1 MVEIPPDIA
10 AARVANGPES
20 TPETRRTTRPQGGSS
35 LKRVLANRA
44 NSKRSTG
51 PKTEAGKLRSRV
63 NGLKHGLRA
72 ELPVLPGED
81 ADALQARLDTWI
93 IEQDARTDV
102 EKSLVEAA
110 VIASWRLERCRRAEA
125 EALTERM

>member
-1 MVEIPPDIA
+1 MRHPRTRFMAGISPDITA
-10 AARVANGPES
+10 AQHSDGPAS
-20 TPETRRTTRPQGGSS
+20 PPGTRRTARSKGGCS

-51 PKTEAGKLRSRV
+51 PTTEAGKLRSRL

-81 ADALQARLDTWI
+81 PEELLRRLDIWI
-93 IEQDARTDV
+93 IEQDARTDL
-102 EKSLVEAA
+102 EKS
-110 VIASWRLERCRRAEA
+110 
-125 EALTERM
+125 

>member
-1 MVEIPPDIA
+1 MPAWLAETMIKAPDIT
-10 AARVANGPES
+10 AARVADGSES
-20 TPETRRTTRPQGGSS
+20 PLGTRQMARSKGGSS

-44 NSKRSTG
+44 NAKRSTG

-81 ADALQARLDTWI
+81 ADALQARLDIWI
-93 IEQDARTDV
+93 IEQDARTV
-102 EKSLVEAA
+102 LEKSLVEAA
-110 VIASWRLERCRRAEA
+110 VIASWRLER
-125 EALTERM
+125 